1 MWLID
6 QLVEQ
11 HVINAQ
17 KAGEFDNLP
26 GVGKRISLDDDS
38 QIPEELRASYR
49 LLKNAGYVPPEL
61 ESRREALQLQQLISS
76 LEIESDQFRQQSKQ
90 LSLLKLKLQQAGL
103 STDFLEG
110 DYADRIQCRFE
121 KQKDV

>member
-11 HVINAQ
+11 HVMNAQ

-26 GVGKRISLDDDS
+26 GVGKRIILDDDS

-76 LEIESDQFRQQSKQ
+76 LEIESDQFREQSKQ

-110 DYADRIQCRFE
+110 DYGDRIQCRFE